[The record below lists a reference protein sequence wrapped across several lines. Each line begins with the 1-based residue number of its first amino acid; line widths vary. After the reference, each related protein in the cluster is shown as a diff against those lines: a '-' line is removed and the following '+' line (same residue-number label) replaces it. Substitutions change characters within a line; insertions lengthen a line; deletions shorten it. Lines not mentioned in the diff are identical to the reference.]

1 MLVIHSMD
9 EVVELIKAR
18 LSLKLGVSPE
28 DVQGQFGFIN
38 GEAAVVVGINEEIN
52 DDLFEEEDSGQ
63 QQTSDDLPT
72 DKVEGETK
80 PVKRRKR
87 HTRAEIEADE
97 AKQAAEAAK
106 SPEASEPAKAEGE
119 NSQQAEAKP
128 ESKAPVLE
136 AQPEAS
142 ADPTETDKAP
152 FEVDEPAAEENLF
165 ADPADNA
172 GAVVDA
178 GSPAAEPTAAAQ
190 GSVEENLFAD
200 DAEPTPTVAAQNPF
214 ADGESTDLF
223 AETEEVKPTTEVSG
237 NGFSKPAGTGDE
249 VLDLFA

>member
-18 LSLKLGVSPE
+18 LSLKFGVNPA

-52 DDLFEEEDSGQ
+52 DDLFDAEDAGQ
-63 QQTSDDLPT
+63 QQTSDDPST
-72 DKVEGETK
+72 AKVEGATK
-80 PVKRRKR
+80 PVQRRKR
-87 HTRAEIEADE
+87 RTRAEIEADE

-106 SPEASEPAKAEGE
+106 SPEAPEPAKAEGE

-128 ESKAPVLE
+128 ESKAQVLE

-142 ADPTETDKAP
+142 ADPAETDKAP

-178 GSPAAEPTAAAQ
+178 GSPAAEPSAAQ
-190 GSVEENLFAD
+190 GSVEGNLFA
-200 DAEPTPTVAAQNPF
+200 DAEPTPTAAAQNPF

-237 NGFSKPAGTGDE
+237 SGFSKPAGTGDE